1 MILQVFVHI
10 QSVQIFGVETGQQH
24 IHHNGNV
31 NFVFMRIICVG
42 IFLVFNPL
50 LYVLIIP
57 IKIVDVMAGSILL
70 VIFFDNP
77 HQCLFLFVRLFFI
90 VFFFLGKILLN
101 LLNILISFCRWRKH
115 TSDIQRHE
123 FIVSSINAILLSFFE
138 QVVILNGIV
147 DRCSSQDSVVSPVVR
162 HSIML

>member
-1 MILQVFVHI
+1 
-10 QSVQIFGVETGQQH
+10 
-24 IHHNGNV
+24 
-31 NFVFMRIICVG
+31 MRIICVG
-42 IFLVFNPL
+42 IFLVFNSL

-101 LLNILISFCRWRKH
+101 LLNILIPFRRWRKY
-115 TSDIQRHE
+115 TCDIQWHE
-123 FIVSSINAILLSFFE
+123 LTVSSINTILLSFFE
-138 QVVILNGIV
+138 QVVILNGVI
-147 DRCSSQDSVVSPVVR
+147 DRCRGQDSVVSSVVR
-162 HSIML
+162 HSIMLCQNLLNDCLFALRLIHFWCLFITVYA